1 MKGKLFLGKDLDK
14 NGVEN
19 FYLPEKNL
27 TTHCLVLGAS
37 GTGKTVMCKSMI
49 EEALLNDIPV
59 IAIDPKGD
67 IGALGIC
74 FDTFEVE
81 QIRPFV
87 KYEALDSGRDENEII
102 QEVIGKYTK
111 ELTNNFGTITEAKA
125 MMTEYN
131 KKVRVLIVTPNSTI
145 GNMISNVPDFEKPS
159 EKLTEEQIDEYLDIN
174 VQILLELCRYRNL
187 SSTDKKA
194 VFLKTLIEYLW
205 NEGNATIPLDLLV
218 DSIIH
223 CPIESVGLI
232 ELEKFINAKTREQ
245 LANAINSLLL
255 NTQKGLPF
263 DIERLFKVIIKEKS
277 KLNELNEKF
286 QESVINED
294 DLQGIEEELD
304 KQFPSNQDL
313 GLIDESDLE
322 SENQKQ
328 NESEPNKEEINV
340 TEEKVK
346 VAPLIVFDLRTIPEE
361 SDKHN
366 FVASV
371 LNAVHTWIWAKGGTN
386 RLRAILYFDEIYGM
400 MPPIVK
406 TACKNALL
414 TLLKQARS
422 FGLGIILAT
431 QNPGDLDYRGL
442 GNIETWIVGRLTS
455 ATDLAKIKG
464 GLKANMD
471 AMNYSDK
478 EFAEIFT
485 KISGLQPGDFI
496 VFGSKIGFHKIRA
509 RWLITYHKGP
519 LVPDEINLISVKPT
533 LLTEKRIKPSKQK
546 EKERDKEKEKE
557 IDLDSPKLEF
567 ESEDL
572 FSDEEKKRT
581 KKKQK
586 KIASESSSSIVDFDI
601 KSQIEEIQD
610 IQFEKREKQIQRS
623 KPPINKYSEMF
634 IIPQIKPE
642 AFNIL
647 PILNHRLGI
656 KDNSRILLELL
667 KSVVYYEPLLYY
679 NIEIA
684 VSKSFT
690 IGNIEFPL
698 KFQDTFVR
706 MVSVKESPNIDWER
720 NSVEDIYPDA
730 MDPSWL
736 QPLGDPSID
745 SYLQFTELNPKK
757 VEDNLKFF
765 IPKQQ
770 RPQTDR
776 ILKKALIEAKNN
788 ALAKL
793 RKRMEPGVKKLT
805 FDLDA
810 KGSRAE
816 TIQLKLEELQQ
827 KKKALENEKRLKIE
841 LGKSPKQTEI
851 SLNSVEKQISQW
863 ESKLKAIE
871 LEKEKI
877 ISEIKAVSME
887 SGLIEENFLIL
898 ENKVGKSAD
907 FNEFYSPNPNN
918 IKLNDRFVYWLPRIL
933 VFLKISKNGT
943 LLNYLTVDLN
953 LVNGDGHIECS
964 ICGDL
969 SCNQCEVSCVVCPPR
984 VLCNECG
991 RPVCLDH
998 VGFCESCGVP
1008 IDSEHLRYCDD
1019 CKKITC
1025 SDCAKICDICGKI
1038 LDQTCTYECQN
1049 CKRIVC
1055 LSCAA
1060 TVVSLD
1066 KKKVIDCKQC
1076 KNK

>member
-14 NGVEN
+14 DGTEN

-102 QEVIGKYTK
+102 QDVIAKYSK
-111 ELTNNFGTITEAKA
+111 ELTDSFGTITEARA
-125 MMTEYN
+125 MMAEYN

-145 GNMISNVPDFEKPS
+145 GNMISSVPDFEKPS
-159 EKLTEEQIDEYLDIN
+159 EKLTEEQINEYMDIN

-194 VFLKTLIEYLW
+194 VFLKSLIEYLW
-205 NEGNATIPLDLLV
+205 NQGNATIPLDLLV
-218 DSIIH
+218 DSILN
-223 CPIESVGLI
+223 CPLESVGLI
-232 ELEKFINAKTREQ
+232 ELEKFINSKTREQ

-255 NTQKGLPF
+255 NTQKGLPL
-263 DIERLFKVIIKEKS
+263 DIERLFKITIKEKS
-277 KLNELNEKF
+277 KLNIMNEKF
-286 QESVINED
+286 QESIIKED
-294 DLQGIEEELD
+294 DLNGIEEALD
-304 KQFPSNQDL
+304 QQFPTNSESEEQLTELEPKDDKNISEEKDAEKQKK
-313 GLIDESDLE
+313 SDLE
-322 SENQKQ
+322 
-328 NESEPNKEEINV
+328 
-340 TEEKVK
+340 EKLK
-346 VAPLIVFDLRTIPEE
+346 VVPLIVFDLRTIPEE

-464 GLKANMD
+464 GLKANME

-485 KISGLQPGDFI
+485 KISGLQPGDFLI
-496 VFGSKIGFHKIRA
+496 FGSKIGFHKIKA

-519 LVPDEINLISVKPT
+519 LVPDEIDLITVKPKIIA
-533 LLTEKRIKPSKQK
+533 EKRVKPSRQK
-546 EKERDKEKEKE
+546 EKDPEKIREGSETDGAEAQSKEQKKGKSQKNKESKTE
-557 IDLDSPKLEF
+557 PTEQIDVEPSIPE
-567 ESEDL
+567 
-572 FSDEEKKRT
+572 FSD
-581 KKKQK
+581 
-586 KIASESSSSIVDFDI
+586 SVFM
-601 KSQIEEIQD
+601 
-610 IQFEKREKQIQRS
+610 KREKQIQKN
-623 KPPINKYSEMF
+623 KPALNKYSEMY
-634 IIPQIKPE
+634 IVPQIKPDV
-642 AFNIL
+642 FGIL
-647 PILNHRLGI
+647 PIINHRLGVNEKSKI
-656 KDNSRILLELL
+656 QLEIL
-667 KSVVYYEPLLYY
+667 KSIVYYEPLLYY

-684 VSKSFT
+684 VSKSFN
-690 IGNIEFPL
+690 IGNIEFPV
-698 KFQDTFVR
+698 KFQDNFVR
-706 MVSVKESPNIDWER
+706 MVSVKDSPYLDWER
-720 NSVEDIYPDA
+720 NSIEDIYPDSL
-730 MDPSWL
+730 DPSIL
-736 QPLGDPSID
+736 QPLADSSID
-745 SYLQFTELNPKK
+745 SYLQFTEMNPKK

-770 RPQTDR
+770 RPQTER
-776 ILKKALIEAKNN
+776 ILKKSLVDAKNTS
-788 ALAKL
+788 LTKL

-805 FDLDA
+805 FDLDS
-810 KGSRAE
+810 KGSKAE
-816 TIQLKLEELQQ
+816 IIQLKLEELQQ
-827 KKKALENEKRLKIE
+827 KKKALENERRLKIE
-841 LGKSPKQTEI
+841 LGKSTKQTEI
-851 SLNSVEKQISQW
+851 SLNTVDKQISQW
-863 ESKLKAIE
+863 EAKMKAVE
-871 LEKEKI
+871 LEKAAI
-877 ISEIKAVSME
+877 ISEMKKVSME
-887 SGLIEENFLIL
+887 SGIIEENFLVM
-898 ENKVGKSAD
+898 ENQIGKSAD

-918 IKLNDRFVYWLPRIL
+918 IKFNDRFVYWLPRIL
-933 VFLKISKNGT
+933 ILLKISKNGG
-943 LLNYLTVDLN
+943 LLNHLTLDLN

-984 VLCNECG
+984 VLCSECG
-991 RPVCLDH
+991 QPACLDH
-998 VGFCESCGVP
+998 VGFCEECGISVC
-1008 IDSEHLRYCDD
+1008 SEHIQRCAD
-1019 CKKITC
+1019 CNKITC
-1025 SDCAKICDICGKI
+1025 SDCGKICDICGKFVN
-1038 LDQTCTYECQN
+1038 QGCAYECQN
-1049 CKRIVC
+1049 CKRMVC